1 MEEQKWKSHV
11 EILGFKHSF
20 SYHGLFLTL
29 PDVVMAAVM
38 KINAFQDQWNLY
50 TTSPEQVTN
59 LAQAEKHAREL
70 FSLRPWKRKK
80 K

>member
-20 SYHGLFLTL
+20 SYPGLFLPL
-29 PDVVMAAVM
+29 PDVVM